1 MSLGLSRDMKCRT
14 VCAAA
19 RVATLAPA
27 RPGPGLTSGHRNS
40 RPQLCP
46 ETMGRPQ
53 PHSHPGQARHTPI
66 LLLPPAPLPPAFL
79 GGPAFQQLPPALQ
92 PHGAPGSVP
101 LSSLHH
107 QPNTLILFLQPC
119 FTSKHFH
126 MNSEDCGVAKGPH
139 ESNCKGGSSGQKPS
153 ETRPRSGRGGTE
165 PKSMTLTLEFF
176 LPPRTS
182 QTMSQEVLGFHK
194 SDSRGEERSNSRDS
208 HPLCTSCSH

>member
-1 MSLGLSRDMKCRT
+1 MKCRT
-14 VCAAA
+14 VCAPA
-19 RVATLAPA
+19 RVAALAPA

-92 PHGAPGSVP
+92 PPRAPGSVP

-107 QPNTLILFLQPC
+107 EPNALILFLQLCLIP
-119 FTSKHFH
+119 KHFY
-126 MNSEDCGVAKGPH
+126 MNSEDCEVAKGPR
-139 ESNCKGGSSGQKPS
+139 ESNCKGGSSGQRPS
-153 ETRPRSGRGGTE
+153 ETRPRSGQGWDRAQV
-165 PKSMTLTLEFF
+165 MTLSLEFF
-176 LPPRTS
+176 LPPRS
-182 QTMSQEVLGFHK
+182 S
-194 SDSRGEERSNSRDS
+194 
-208 HPLCTSCSH
+208 P